1 MKRKLFRWAI
11 DVADTVNFWFRDTFN
26 LDPKRRVLELK
37 QDQVSMEE
45 LESTIG
51 KALDSVN

>member
-45 LESTIG
+45 LEGTIG